1 MLTTLQP
8 LHSSPTA
15 YNYNY
20 NCNYNNYNN
29 NTGATTLIHNNNMT
43 KSSLLQYSLLPQ
55 PQQVQQQ
62 AYYQQQQQQQQHL
75 RPTSPLR
82 SPSPT
87 VVPNS
92 NHLPTHSAVVLPSI
106 HSLNIPTF
114 PHCEEEV
121 HVNRSSNI
129 RSPPLLIPK
138 SDITIES
145 NRASSTC
152 YSYSSDSLSVPPVP
166 LSSQV
171 PSASSSCSSSTYNY
185 THTPL
190 ASPFPPAPLATMT
203 ASSKSQQQEQPPTV
217 LLHLRSPS
225 ASDHEEYTTDH
236 DGSSSSPTQ
245 SKKNWKPRKKRQCPE
260 CKLYFSNLATH
271 KSTHLKPTN
280 RPHICEYCQRG
291 FARPND
297 LFRHTKCH
305 WKEIGSDKGQF
316 KCPFKTISSSTITD
330 SNDGDDLRFSSA
342 VASSHD
348 SCCHS
353 TGIFSRCD
361 TFKNH
366 LKAIHF
372 QYPHGT
378 KKDQRNKVAGKCRMC
393 LKEFENVDD
402 WIHNHIETD
411 SCPYA
416 VNKTKRD

>member
-1 MLTTLQP
+1 MLTTAQP
-8 LHSSPTA
+8 PSLYSH
-15 YNYNY
+15 
-20 NCNYNNYNN
+20 NYNNYNTSTPLMN
-29 NTGATTLIHNNNMT
+29 NTTTR
-43 KSSLLQYSLLPQ
+43 SSLMQYSLQ
-55 PQQVQQQ
+55 PHSQQVQPLVVQKHPQ
-62 AYYQQQQQQQQHL
+62 
-75 RPTSPLR
+75 PTSPLH

-87 VVPNS
+87 VVPSS
-92 NHLPTHSAVVLPSI
+92 NNLPHSSVILPSI

-114 PHCEEEV
+114 PHSKEEV

-129 RSPPLLIPK
+129 RSPPLLIPNA
-138 SDITIES
+138 DNITES
-145 NRASSTC
+145 TRASSC
-152 YSYSSDSLSVPPVP
+152 YSYSSDTPSVAPPSNQP
-166 LSSQV
+166 TT
-171 PSASSSCSSSTYNY
+171 STSTATATFNY
-185 THTPL
+185 THAPVI
-190 ASPFPPAPLATMT
+190 ASPYVPTVAPLKHQESP
-203 ASSKSQQQEQPPTV
+203 ASPAS
-217 LLHLRSPS
+217 LPS
-225 ASDHEEYTTDH
+225 SDHEEFADH
-236 DGSSSSPTQ
+236 ESSASLSPTQ

-316 KCPFKTISSSTITD
+316 KCPFKNISLSSSATTSPNED
-330 SNDGDDLRFSSA
+330 STVSTASANDN
-342 VASSHD
+342 
-348 SCCHS
+348 CCHS

-372 QYPHGT
+372 QYPYGT

-393 LKEFENVDD
+393 FKEFENVDD

-416 VNKTKRD
+416 LNKMKRD